1 MKSSYQR
8 GSLRY
13 ASAKPKA
20 SSVTVSAPKSSS
32 VWSYVLIIF
41 GLIVIS
47 AMIFFFETDPSGF
60 SSVTSNLRNRIG
72 VVPTISDT
80 AKPIDVIPSTVTVA
94 PVKDNSVEE
103 NNSNSNSNN
112 NNNNNILP
120 NKQIQQNKQAMPE
133 PQSKYA
139 YVTLISGIDNSFR
152 YRGFLYNCLIMRRAL
167 RDAGSTADFIA
178 LIGYSDSNIAAYQ
191 DDMQLLKDDGII
203 LYVLPRLIDP
213 SHKLNFAEMAL
224 LKITPYSFTQYERI
238 QFFDGD
244 IMPLKNMDCFFQLNM
259 NTYTVG
265 LVSPVNSGWY
275 LALPNIDD
283 YNYMKAKA
291 IWRLGRDWDK
301 INGWA
306 EVMPPNMTLRGGKVC
321 NKWEFNGADMDQG
334 LFTHRFV
341 INQGNAMLIDTELR
355 KVRVFNKGIL
365 HEPDTEKTLKETIGC
380 CNSEVPTGFFVHFT
394 GRSKPWMVEENKRE
408 GRGTS
413 VYTNMWMKLLDS
425 LNLEINSSNIG
436 SLGLGSPLGFWNA
449 GFPKGGY
456 KTDKK

>member
-13 ASAKPKA
+13 TSTKPKA
-20 SSVTVSAPKSSS
+20 SPSVGSSPKSSS
-32 VWSYVLIIF
+32 IWSYILIIV
-41 GLIVIS
+41 GLILIS
-47 AMIFFFETDPSGF
+47 AMIFFFETDPNSF
-60 SSVTSNLRNRIG
+60 SSVTSNLRNKIG
-72 VVPTISDT
+72 
-80 AKPIDVIPSTVTVA
+80 VIPSISDASKPNNVIPSIVTA
-94 PVKDNSVEE
+94 IPAKDITLEDKLIA
-103 NNSNSNSNN
+103 SN
-112 NNNNNILP
+112 LP
-120 NKQIQQNKQAMPE
+120 NKRIQTTKDALPE

-178 LIGYSDSNIAAYQ
+178 LIGYSDSDTSAYQ

-203 LYVLPRLIDP
+203 LYILPRLIDS

-244 IMPLKNMDCFFQLNM
+244 IMPLKNMDCFFNLNM

-275 LALPNIDD
+275 LAIPNIDD
-283 YNYMKAKA
+283 YNYMKSKA

-306 EVMPPNMTLRGGKVC
+306 EVMPPNMTLRGGKIC

-365 HEPDTEKTLKETIGC
+365 HEPDSEKTLKESIGC

-394 GRSKPWMVEENKRE
+394 GRSKPWMVEENKKE

-413 VYTNMWMKLLDS
+413 VYTTLWMKLLDS

-456 KTDKK
+456 KTDNKS

>member
-13 ASAKPKA
+13 TSTKPKA
-20 SSVTVSAPKSSS
+20 SPSVGSSPKSSS
-32 VWSYVLIIF
+32 IWSYILIIV
-41 GLIVIS
+41 GLILIS
-47 AMIFFFETDPSGF
+47 AMIFFFETDPNSF
-60 SSVTSNLRNRIG
+60 SSSNLRNKIG
-72 VVPTISDT
+72 
-80 AKPIDVIPSTVTVA
+80 VIPSISDASKPNNVIPSIVTA
-94 PVKDNSVEE
+94 IPAKDITLEDKLIA
-103 NNSNSNSNN
+103 SN
-112 NNNNNILP
+112 LP
-120 NKQIQQNKQAMPE
+120 NKRIQTTKDALPE

-178 LIGYSDSNIAAYQ
+178 LIGYSDSDTSAYQ

-203 LYVLPRLIDP
+203 LYILPRLIDS

-275 LALPNIDD
+275 LAIPNIDD
-283 YNYMKAKA
+283 YNYMKSKA

-306 EVMPPNMTLRGGKVC
+306 EVMPSNMTLRGGKIC

-365 HEPDTEKTLKETIGC
+365 HEPDSEKTLKESIGC

-394 GRSKPWMVEENKRE
+394 GRSKPWMVEENKKE

-413 VYTNMWMKLLDS
+413 VYTTLWMKLLDS

-456 KTDKK
+456 KTDNKS

>member
-1 MKSSYQR
+1 
-8 GSLRY
+8 
-13 ASAKPKA
+13 
-20 SSVTVSAPKSSS
+20 
-32 VWSYVLIIF
+32 
-41 GLIVIS
+41 
-47 AMIFFFETDPSGF
+47 MIFFFETDPNSF

-72 VVPTISDT
+72 VIPSISD
-80 AKPIDVIPSTVTVA
+80 ASKLNNVIPSIVTAVPA
-94 PVKDNSVEE
+94 KDITLEDKLIA
-103 NNSNSNSNN
+103 SN
-112 NNNNNILP
+112 LP
-120 NKQIQQNKQAMPE
+120 NKRIQITKDTLPE
-133 PQSKYA
+133 PQSKNA

-178 LIGYSDSNIAAYQ
+178 LIGYSDSDTSAYQ

-203 LYVLPRLIDP
+203 LYILPRLIDS

-244 IMPLKNMDCFFQLNM
+244 IMPLKNMDCFFKLNM

-275 LALPNIDD
+275 LAIPNIDD
-283 YNYMKAKA
+283 YNYMKSKA

-306 EVMPPNMTLRGGKVC
+306 EVMPKNMTLRGGKIC

-355 KVRVFNKGIL
+355 KARVFNKGIL
-365 HEPDTEKTLKETIGC
+365 HEPDSEKTLKETIGC

-394 GRSKPWMVEENKRE
+394 GRSKPWMVEENKKE

-413 VYTNMWMKLLDS
+413 VYTTLWMKLLDS

-456 KTDKK
+456 NTGKKS

>member
-1 MKSSYQR
+1 MSDAVKLD
-8 GSLRY
+8 G
-13 ASAKPKA
+13 PV
-20 SSVTVSAPKSSS
+20 SSVVTPAL
-32 VWSYVLIIF
+32 VL
-41 GLIVIS
+41 
-47 AMIFFFETDPSGF
+47 DN
-60 SSVTSNLRNRIG
+60 TSQIKL
-72 VVPTISDT
+72 V
-80 AKPIDVIPSTVTVA
+80 
-94 PVKDNSVEE
+94 
-103 NNSNSNSNN
+103 NNDS
-112 NNNNNILP
+112 P
-120 NKQIQQNKQAMPE
+120 NEQIQQNQHLLPA

-178 LIGYSDSNIAAYQ
+178 LIGYSDNDIAAYR
-191 DDMQLLKDDGII
+191 DDMKLLKDEGII
-203 LYVLPRLIDP
+203 LYILPRLIDP

-244 IMPLKNMDCFFQLNM
+244 IMPLKNMDCFFKLDM

-291 IWRLGRDWDK
+291 VWRLGRDWDK

-306 EVMPPNMTLRGGKVC
+306 EVMPPFMTLRGGKVC
-321 NKWEFNGADMDQG
+321 DKWEFNGADMDQG

-341 INQGNAMLIDTELR
+341 INRGNAILIDTELR

-365 HEPDTEKTLKETIGC
+365 YEPDTTKTLKETIGF

-394 GRSKPWMVEENKRE
+394 GRSKPWMVEENKKE

-425 LNLEINSSNIG
+425 LSLDINSSNIG
-436 SLGLGSPLGFWNA
+436 TRGLGSPLGFWNA

-456 KTDKK
+456 KTDQKNT